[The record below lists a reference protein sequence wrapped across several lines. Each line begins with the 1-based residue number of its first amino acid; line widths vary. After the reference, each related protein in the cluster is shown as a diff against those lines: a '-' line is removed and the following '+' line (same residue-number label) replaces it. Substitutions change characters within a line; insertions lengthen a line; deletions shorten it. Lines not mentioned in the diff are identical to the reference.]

1 MVPSVSR
8 LSLLH
13 RSPFSVTQGSGSP
26 DMGQIFE
33 DTFELR
39 CFGLEE
45 GEPYLNSTAFN

>member
-13 RSPFSVTQGSGSP
+13 WSPFSVTQASGSP
-26 DMGQIFE
+26 DMGQILE

-39 CFGLEE
+39 CFGLED
-45 GEPYLNSTAFN
+45 SSAFN